1 MLLMRMIQAVD
12 ACEREN
18 SSRCCGGDGCH
29 DKKGDKRGC
38 SRSYMMGGSILAVTT
53 SDAARHRPC
62 TPPFCTSRTE
72 FIHVDGMKLWVHRVL
87 DGKNGVMVVW
97 AADTKSVLWK
107 LNVVV

>member
-72 FIHVDGMKLWVHRVL
+72 FIHVDGMNLGCDFVRSTLTTLPIKCILEFSEW
-87 DGKNGVMVVW
+87 
-97 AADTKSVLWK
+97 
-107 LNVVV
+107 